1 MKNEYRID
9 YAEYDSEEVVKGSKA
24 LDSVFDY
31 GSTVDVTAYLN
42 WRVQGK
48 TDKEQFVLLG
58 RAFLTSAYLQ
68 LNCCLEDNSDKSAD
82 LLVFPIMFD
91 VVHGIEVYEKA
102 ICASFSC
109 LLGKERKI
117 VEGGHNILQLSQT
130 ASALIDEYAVGN
142 KSRTTEQMKSAI
154 GYVKNFVENIYDK
167 TNDMTFARYPLMKNG
182 NGHFYA
188 ETYENETI
196 DIFKLKN
203 QLSIVFHML
212 EFLYDLPEPE
222 SSLQAEYFASYCNDW
237 S

>member
-1 MKNEYRID
+1 MKDEYRID
-9 YAEYDSEEVVKGSKA
+9 YAEYDSEEVAKGSKV

-31 GSTVDVTAYLN
+31 GSTVDTTAYLN

-48 TDKEQFVLLG
+48 TNKEQFVLLG

-68 LNCCLEDNSDKSAD
+68 LNCCLEDNGDKSAD
-82 LLVFPIMFD
+82 LLIFPIMFD

-102 ICASFSC
+102 ICASFSY
-109 LLGKERKI
+109 LLGKERKV

-130 ASALIDEYAVGN
+130 ASALIDEYSIGK

-154 GYVKNFVENIYDK
+154 GYVKNFTENIYSK

-182 NGHFYA
+182 DGHFYTD
-188 ETYENETI
+188 TYENETV
-196 DIFKLKN
+196 DILKLKN
-203 QLSIVFHML
+203 QIVVVYHML
-212 EFLYDLPEPE
+212 EFLYGLPELE
-222 SSLQAEYFASYCNDW
+222 ASLQVEYLAEYCKDW